1 MQPILDALRADPVLG
16 MLHARAVDWHR
27 NKITELRARP
37 GWEEFRDWLR
47 ANAIETTA
55 TITQRDY

>member
-1 MQPILDALRADPVLG
+1 MRPILDALRADPVLG

-37 GWEEFRDWLR
+37 GWDEFRDWLR
-47 ANAIETTA
+47 RNSIETRGE
-55 TITQRDY
+55 ITQRDY